1 MQAPKQRQPLLDPE
15 RGTVDRE
22 AACRRAEE
30 ERPRWSL
37 ACIWAEVL

>member
-15 RGTVDRE
+15 RGATVRE
-22 AACRRAEE
+22 AACLRAHE
-30 ERPRWSL
+30 ERPHWSL

>member
-15 RGTVDRE
+15 RGATVRE
-22 AACRRAEE
+22 AACRRAHE
-30 ERPRWSL
+30 ERPHWSL